1 VFLDLIDIQNDRLS
15 LSSFIYLFTHKNR
28 KIKKVQN
35 LKEQEE
41 ERKKQLILNKFQ
53 FYLFLHNIVGDI

>member
-1 VFLDLIDIQNDRLS
+1 MNYGDSGVYLSLYLIDIENDRLS

-28 KIKKVQN
+28 KVKKVQN

-41 ERKKQLILNKFQ
+41 
-53 FYLFLHNIVGDI
+53 

>member
-1 VFLDLIDIQNDRLS
+1 MFLDLIDIQNDRLS

-41 ERKKQLILNKFQ
+41 ERKKTT
-53 FYLFLHNIVGDI
+53 YS